1 MMSNDWLSQSVKVSK
16 NWLAYSRFVDNPEL
30 RINLNRQL
38 LDDKIINAD
47 KLKDDRTTTVVRL
60 TVEGTDTVLK
70 RYNARSVAHKFKRAL
85 RRSCADRCWKMSHT
99 FARAG
104 LNVAMPLFMYEERF
118 GFICKN
124 TYFANEYLP
133 GDELLEVLPNMAE
146 AEIERVVTALKE
158 AMTRMQSNKLTHG
171 DMKATNLL
179 WVAGEL
185 YFVDLDAA
193 RQHLFSTSWKRAN
206 LKDRKRFLKNWQNVP
221 ELKIAFAWMKE

>member
-16 NWLAYSRFVDNPEL
+16 NWLAYSRFVDSPEL

-38 LDDKIINAD
+38 LDEKIINAD

-85 RRSCADRCWKMSHT
+85 RRSRADRCWKMSHT

-124 TYFANEYLP
+124 C
-133 GDELLEVLPNMAE
+133 LLYTSPSP
-146 AEIERVVTALKE
+146 RDQRGS
-158 AMTRMQSNKLTHG
+158 RMPSS
-171 DMKATNLL
+171 A
-179 WVAGEL
+179 
-185 YFVDLDAA
+185 
-193 RQHLFSTSWKRAN
+193 
-206 LKDRKRFLKNWQNVP
+206 
-221 ELKIAFAWMKE
+221 